1 MVSNFDKT
9 ICMLLKI
16 PERCLT
22 LSLFLVQIA
31 RSVWVKSSTTL
42 SSLRAIR
49 KSWGVNRE
57 PNHQGTEGQ
66 SVSGANREQKK
77 TKGRI
82 PRNTKELA
90 VAILRK
96 EHDKGEEFGTV
107 EMDRIIRAGAS
118 PSDTFGTWKKVV
130 ESKFDGMWSAAV
142 KDAERQKSLGAEKV
156 KGKSKAARTSQDNDD
171 EVFEPAESSSSTGY
185 STAMEYPAESSSAA
199 GLGAT
204 VEEDPKDL
212 RTCSATLKQLV
223 RPDLV
228 EFIPQIQSI
237 IEGRQKAVTDDITQV
252 SIMAHK
258 VTLAVSYEPQKQL
271 SIVDVAS
278 RLVYVLIS

>member
-1 MVSNFDKT
+1 M
-9 ICMLLKI
+9 
-16 PERCLT
+16 
-22 LSLFLVQIA
+22 
-31 RSVWVKSSTTL
+31 
-42 SSLRAIR
+42 
-49 KSWGVNRE
+49 
-57 PNHQGTEGQ
+57 
-66 SVSGANREQKK
+66 
-77 TKGRI
+77 
-82 PRNTKELA
+82 
-90 VAILRK
+90 
-96 EHDKGEEFGTV
+96 
-107 EMDRIIRAGAS
+107 
-118 PSDTFGTWKKVV
+118 
-130 ESKFDGMWSAAV
+130 ESKFEGMWSAAV

-156 KGKSKAARTSQDNDD
+156 KGKSKAVRTSQDN

-204 VEEDPKDL
+204 IEEDPKDL

-237 IEGRQKAVTDDITQV
+237 IEGKQKAVTDDITQV

-271 SIVDVAS
+271 SIVGVVATRIICPHIINLHLDRS
-278 RLVYVLIS
+278 RRVV